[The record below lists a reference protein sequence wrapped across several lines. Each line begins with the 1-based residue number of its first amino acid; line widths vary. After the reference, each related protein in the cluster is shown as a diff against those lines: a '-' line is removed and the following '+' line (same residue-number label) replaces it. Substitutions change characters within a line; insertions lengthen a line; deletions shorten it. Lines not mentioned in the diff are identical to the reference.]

1 MPTEHLHAL
10 ERDGVA
16 VRPGPEALVHA
27 QDKGVMRSRLAELG
41 VESGDHLKTTHYAPP
56 AKRSKGVMV
65 KDVAELV
72 SALKAKGLV

>member
-1 MPTEHLHAL
+1 MKAKSKPL
-10 ERDGVA
+10 ETINFAD
-16 VRPGPEALVHA
+16 
-27 QDKGVMRSRLAELG
+27 LG
-41 VESGDHLKTTHYAPP
+41 VESGDHLKTSTYAPP